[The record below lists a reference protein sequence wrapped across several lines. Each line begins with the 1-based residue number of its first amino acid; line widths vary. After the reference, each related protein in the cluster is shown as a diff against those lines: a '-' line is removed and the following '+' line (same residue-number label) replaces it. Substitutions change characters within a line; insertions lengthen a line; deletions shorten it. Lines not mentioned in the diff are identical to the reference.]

1 MVGTSSEEKGK
12 KYTKVSTKMTV
23 PLWLSTLIKHWF
35 VQELLANMK
44 LFVPGAL
51 GFVLADLTVFTS
63 LLFCGHY
70 PKDTAL
76 VLEGAALGNSIMNIT
91 GYLVML
97 GMGSAL
103 DTLAAQA
110 YGARSYKKVGVY
122 LQRGIL
128 IHALGL
134 LVVLALW
141 LNLESVLNLLHQPP
155 CAIKY
160 TVVYVHAFTFAL
172 PSILFYYLLQKYL
185 QAQGIVYP
193 FIITEGIIIIVSI
206 VAHYLLMFVADLGI
220 IGAGIAIGLALY
232 VGLAFLLA
240 IIWVR
245 KLHKKTWGGWSWE
258 CLNDWGQYL
267 KFSIPG
273 LFITIAESSSYE
285 VGMLVVGLTGSL
297 QQSIYAVLFNYAFL
311 LYMVSYGLRLAA
323 SIRIAN
329 ELGAGGW
336 ACLAA

>member
-1 MVGTSSEEKGK
+1 MK
-12 KYTKVSTKMTV
+12 
-23 PLWLSTLIKHWF
+23 IWF
-35 VQELLANMK
+35 LQELLANVK
-44 LFVPGAL
+44 LFFPTAL
-51 GFVLADLTVFTS
+51 GFVLTDLVVFTS
-63 LLFCGHY
+63 LMFCGHY
-70 PKDTAL
+70 PKDTVL

-91 GYLVML
+91 GYLVMF

-110 YGARSYKKVGVY
+110 YGAGSYKKVGVY

-128 IHALGL
+128 IHALAL

-141 LNLESVLNLLHQPP
+141 VNLESILNLLHQPP

-160 TVVYVHAFTFAL
+160 TVTYVHAFSFAL
-172 PSILFYYLLQKYL
+172 PGILFYYVLQKYL

-193 FIITEGIIIIVSI
+193 FVLTEAIAVLVSI
-206 VAHYLLMFVADLGI
+206 PAHYLLMFVADLGI
-220 IGAGIAIGLALY
+220 MGAGIAIGIAQY
-232 VGLAFLLA
+232 AGLASLLA
-240 IIWVR
+240 IIWIR

-273 LFITIAESSSYE
+273 LFITIAESGSYE

-311 LYMVSYGLRLAA
+311 LYMVCYGLRLTA
-323 SIRIAN
+323 SIRVGN
-329 ELGAGGW
+329 ELGAGG
-336 ACLAA
+336 CLCQ